1 MDIVC
6 MDAGGLLAY
15 VSPFSLFVQDG
26 LTALHI
32 ACRRGLSGMVGA
44 ILTAGRSQHW
54 LLMPY
59 NNEEELVS
67 EGHPAD
73 RIIINFKERLM
84 VKLHMHYF

>member
-1 MDIVC
+1 MDV
-6 MDAGGLLAY
+6 GGLLAY
-15 VSPFSLFVQDG
+15 VSPFSFLVQDG

-59 NNEEELVS
+59 NTEEELVGD
-67 EGHPAD
+67 GHSAD

-84 VKLHMHYF
+84 VKLHARYNLVI